1 MFFPIIRNSEQN
13 LHYKMLIL
21 GEELPSL
28 TDAVEKPVDVTDLFP
43 MWIRDR
49 SESNNPS
56 NHMIKFVQSY
66 YDWLYDKSGYELST
80 TTFTDVGLRRLIDI
94 DETPSE
100 FLKLFVKT
108 YASGFPEWYVGATAS
123 IDGSSTES
131 YVRKFIKNIR
141 RGLYQ
146 RKSTEEA
153 YQYFFESLFDEPD
166 VELSYPKTNI
176 LRLNGGRFGDWTVND
191 TDGSGGG
198 FLQHG
203 LVGSYLNGPYKL
215 QDSNWYQDFSYI
227 LKAGVSVVDP
237 KTGLPIYYD
246 ALQGTLHPAGLKGF
260 FEKSTQ
266 DYVPPDNYEGGID
279 ICEDPALKNYFPYRM
294 KSNSSIELCFGC
306 TGSGYTYAGPTAMAL
321 GLNGSDL
328 STLAGGT
335 FGWTYGDMWSG
346 VGAGSIP
353 AEYNEPT
360 HAHPSWTENILDS
373 IGFEDIYI
381 SDMSYLCPS
390 LDSPNLGI
398 TGCTAYGDAGG
409 GACWS

>member
-28 TDAVEKPVDVTDLFP
+28 NEAVEKPVDVIDLFP
-43 MWIRDR
+43 LWITDR

-56 NHMIKFVQSY
+56 NHMVKFIQSY

-80 TTFTDVGLRRLIDI
+80 TTFSDVGLRRLIDI
-94 DETPSE
+94 DETPVE
-100 FLKLFVKT
+100 FLKLFVKN
-108 YASGFPEWYVGATAS
+108 YASGFPEWFVGATAN
-123 IDGSSTES
+123 IDGSSTGL
-131 YVRKFIKNIR
+131 YIRKFIKNIR

-153 YQYFFESLFDEPD
+153 YQYFFESLFDKPD

-176 LRLNGGRFGDWTVND
+176 LRLNGGRFGDMPTNNHEM
-191 TDGSGGG
+191 S
-198 FLQHG
+198 
-203 LVGSYLNGPYKL
+203 GSYLNGPYKI
-215 QDSNWYQDFSYI
+215 QDSNWYQDFSYV

-260 FEKSTQ
+260 FEKSSQ
-266 DYVPPDNYEGGID
+266 DYVPPDDYEGGID
-279 ICEDPALKNYFPYRM
+279 IAETSTLKNYFPYRM

-306 TGSGYTYAGPTAMAL
+306 SGGGYTYAGPTAMAL
-321 GLNGSDL
+321 GLSGSNLD
-328 STLAGGT
+328 SFAGGT

-346 VGAGSIP
+346 VGAGSIEV
-353 AEYNEPT
+353 EYGEPT
-360 HAHPSWTENILDS
+360 HAHPSWSENIDS
-373 IGFEDIYI
+373 VNFENIYI
-381 SDMSYLCPS
+381 SDMIYLSPAS
-390 LDSPNLGI
+390 DSPNLGI